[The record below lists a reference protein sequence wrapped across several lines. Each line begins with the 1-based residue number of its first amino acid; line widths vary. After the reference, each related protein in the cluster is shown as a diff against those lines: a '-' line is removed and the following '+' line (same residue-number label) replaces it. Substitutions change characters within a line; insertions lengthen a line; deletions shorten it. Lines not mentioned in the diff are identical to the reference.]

1 MYYFTGNFEDLM
13 ENLDLLHSHY
23 VEKSKINI
31 STLNFSGIN
40 TNPFEY
46 DDGSELFVRI
56 NQNIK
61 ELIAH

>member
-56 NQNIK
+56 N
-61 ELIAH
+61 